1 MHELLGLFATTEVF
15 IFVFMEIVIR
25 IKTVQRVIRQKATWY
40 DIVFVSLIFGG
51 FSVFG
56 TYTGIQ
62 LPSGAISSVRDLG
75 PMVAGLIAGPLAG
88 LGAGLIGGIHRYFL
102 GGFTCIPCGLAT
114 IFAGLIGGIVYLLNK
129 RKLLGIFLSIVMAI
143 FVELLHGILTLL
155 IARPFDEALKVVMVA
170 IPAMMIANAMGI
182 AISIIVLERI
192 TENKEGA

>member
-15 IFVFMEIVIR
+15 IYVFMEIVIR
-25 IKTVQRVIRQKATWY
+25 IKTVQRVIRQKAVWY

-114 IFAGLIGGIVYLLNK
+114 IFAGLIGGIAYLLNK
-129 RKLLGIFLSIVMAI
+129 RKLLGIFLSIVLAI
-143 FVELLHGILTLL
+143 FVELLHGILALL
-155 IARPFDEALKVVMVA
+155 IARPLDEALKVVMTA
-170 IPAMMIANAMGI
+170 IPAMMIANSMGI

-192 TENKEGA
+192 TENKDSA

>member
-15 IFVFMEIVIR
+15 IYVFMEIVIR
-25 IKTVQRVIRQKATWY
+25 IKTVQRVIRQKAVWY

-102 GGFTCIPCGLAT
+102 GGFTCVPCGLAT
-114 IFAGLIGGIVYLLNK
+114 IFAGLIGGIVYLINK
-129 RKLLGIFLSIVMAI
+129 RKLLGIFLSIVLAI
-143 FVELLHGILTLL
+143 FVELLHGILALL
-155 IARPFDEALKVVMVA
+155 IARPLDEALKVVMTA
-170 IPAMMIANAMGI
+170 IPAMMIANSMGI
-182 AISIIVLERI
+182 AISIIILERI

>member
-15 IFVFMEIVIR
+15 IYVFMEIVIR
-25 IKTVQRVIRQKATWY
+25 IKTVQRVIRQKAVWY

-114 IFAGLIGGIVYLLNK
+114 IFAGLIGGIAYLLNK
-129 RKLLGIFLSIVMAI
+129 RKLLGIFLSIVLAI
-143 FVELLHGILTLL
+143 FVELLHGILALL
-155 IARPFDEALKVVMVA
+155 IARPLDEALKVVMTA

-192 TENKEGA
+192 TENKDSA

>member
-15 IFVFMEIVIR
+15 IYVFMEIVIR

-40 DIVFVSLIFGG
+40 DIIFVILIFGG

-114 IFAGLIGGIVYLLNK
+114 VFAGLIGGIVYLLNK
-129 RKLLGIFLSIVMAI
+129 RKLLGIFLSIVLAI

-155 IARPFDEALKVVMVA
+155 IARPFDEALKVVMTA